1 MQNIMNRGSGLLF
14 VLFFIPLSLFPQEK
28 TFTPGGF
35 IRGGVYLSTGDY
47 EHDVN
52 AAFGDAALTLTATD
66 NLSFKGFADVRVR
79 LGQQFGEN
87 VNSLTL
93 REAWGMY
100 YNKFM
105 SISAGQKI
113 IKWGKTDMFTP
124 LSRFNPIDYTL
135 RSPDFE
141 DAELGNL
148 LGEITFTPAPFFK
161 FSAVATPFWN
171 PSILI
176 IKPIPLP
183 PNMQVELPE
192 GLKTEDGYHS
202 YGFRGDFS
210 LRGFD
215 AGLQW
220 YHGPDLMP
228 GLSMVSADYTNPL
241 EPAIAV
247 RGVPYIINS
256 AGLDIETVVSPFVLR
271 GTVAYTNPAEEK
283 EGNEEIPFSQVEW
296 VAGLDWTPGALR
308 VTAEYSGKKVLDFYE
323 APYDPLIGTELD
335 MAGLMELFST
345 PGFDP
350 VEFTR
355 LQIEAFNRLYNNQ
368 IYEYYHSAGLR
379 FEVEMFYGR
388 LIPSLTTV
396 YNFTSKDFMLRPAV
410 KFKPAD
416 GVTLSVGY
424 EHYTGT
430 EGGLYDIIDDFMEA
444 AYFSIRVDF

>member
-1 MQNIMNRGSGLLF
+1 MNRRSGLLIIF
-14 VLFFIPLSLFPQEK
+14 LLAPLSLFSQEK
-28 TFTPGGF
+28 NVTAGGF
-35 IRGGVYLSTGDY
+35 IRGGVFLSAGDY
-47 EHDVN
+47 ENDVN

-66 NLSFKGFADVRVR
+66 NFSFKGFTDIRVR

-87 VNSLTL
+87 VNSFIL

-105 SISAGQKI
+105 SIAAGQKI

-124 LSRFNPIDYTL
+124 LSRFSPLDYTL

-148 LGEITFTPAPFFK
+148 LGEVTFTPAPFFK
-161 FSAVATPFWN
+161 LSAVAAPFWN

-176 IKPIPLP
+176 IEPIPLP
-183 PNMQVELPE
+183 ANMLVELPE
-192 GLKTEDGYHS
+192 GLNTENGFYS
-202 YGFRGDFS
+202 YGFRGDFT
-210 LRGFD
+210 LGNFD

-228 GLSMVSADYTNPL
+228 GLTLTNADYTNPL
-241 EPAIAV
+241 EPSIAV

-256 AGLDIETVVSPFVLR
+256 AGFDFETVLSPFVLR
-271 GTVAYTNPAEEK
+271 GTLAYTNPAEEK

-296 VAGLDWTPGALR
+296 VTGFDWMPGVLR
-308 VTAEYSGKKVLDFYE
+308 ITAEYSGKKVLDFYE
-323 APYDPLIGTELD
+323 APYDPIIGTTID
-335 MAGLMELFST
+335 MEEMMELFST

-368 IYEYYHSAGLR
+368 LYEYYHSAGLR
-379 FEVEMFYGR
+379 FEAELFHGR
-388 LIPSLTTV
+388 LYPSLTTV
-396 YNFTSKDFMLRPAV
+396 YNFTSSDLLFRPV
-410 KFKPAD
+410 LKYKPAD
-416 GVTLSVGY
+416 SVTLSAGY
-424 EHYTGT
+424 EHYSGI
-430 EGGLYDIIDDFMEA
+430 EGGLYDIIDDFMNA
-444 AYFSIRVDF
+444 AYFSLRIDF